1 MADGTKFVDN
11 TFKSAKTIRF
21 EDCDGTLM
29 SGNSGLGSAKLKV
42 TNGSCFDK
50 KSDSDYKPVC

>member
-11 TFKSAKTIRF
+11 TFKSAKTMRF